1 MNAMRAPGQRQ
12 HEEMLRQVIDVSPL
26 QMFILEADATGSY
39 GNRASRE
46 YFGAIPPMDPFEFIE
61 LVTHPEDVD
70 RLREDTERNVSGRGF
85 GSGSADAK
93 A

>member
-1 MNAMRAPGQRQ
+1 
-12 HEEMLRQVIDVSPL
+12 MLRQVIDVSPL
-26 QMFILEADATGSY
+26 HMFILEADAMASY

-70 RLREDTERNVSGRGF
+70 RLREEIRNAMSRGE
-85 GSGSADAK
+85 GLEVEARMRRHDGAYH
-93 A
+93 

>member
-1 MNAMRAPGQRQ
+1 MA
-12 HEEMLRQVIDVSPL
+12 
-26 QMFILEADATGSY
+26 SY

-70 RLREDTERNVSGRGF
+70 RLREEIRNAMARGE
-85 GSGSADAK
+85 GLEVEVRMRRHDGAYH
-93 A
+93 